1 MPRKYTRRNTI
12 RGGKKGTENK
22 GKKRKKENKGKK
34 GKKKQL
40 KDRRNLNYTIRQP
53 SKKKYSFH
61 APRLLRKRP
70 RYSLRRNMPTQSFKS
85 MSFMDSSS
93 YSNIMGKEDFKRK
106 MRGHKNIEGQESGI
120 EIDQDNNLIRIKR
133 YPN

>member
-1 MPRKYTRRNTI
+1 MSRKYTRRNTQRNTI
-12 RGGKKGTENK
+12 RGGKKGKGNK
-22 GKKRKKENKGKK
+22 AKKGKK

-53 SKKKYSFH
+53 HKKIYSLH
-61 APRLLRKRP
+61 APRLLKKRP
-70 RYSLRRNMPTQSFKS
+70 RYSLRRNMPSQSFKS

-93 YSNIMGKEDFKRK
+93 YSNVMGKEDFKRK

>member
-1 MPRKYTRRNTI
+1 MSRKYTRRNTI
-12 RGGKKGTENK
+12 RGGYKGNK
-22 GKKRKKENKGKK
+22 AKKGKK

-40 KDRRNLNYTIRQP
+40 KDRRKLPRSTYTIRQP
-53 SKKKYSFH
+53 HKKIYSLH
-61 APRLLRKRP
+61 APRLLKKRP

-85 MSFMDSSS
+85 MSFMNSSS
-93 YSNIMGKEDFKRK
+93 YSNVMGKEDFKRK

-120 EIDQDNNLIRIKR
+120 EVDQDNNLIRIKR

>member
-1 MPRKYTRRNTI
+1 MPRKYTRRNT
-12 RGGKKGTENK
+12 RGGKKGDK
-22 GKKRKKENKGKK
+22 GKKGKK

-53 SKKKYSFH
+53 RKKRYSLH
-61 APRLLRKRP
+61 APRLLKKRP

-93 YSNIMGKEDFKRK
+93 YSNVMGKEDFKRK

-120 EIDQDNNLIRIKR
+120 EVDQDNNLIRIKR

>member
-12 RGGKKGTENK
+12 RGGKKG
-22 GKKRKKENKGKK
+22 KKEKKGKK

-40 KDRRNLNYTIRQP
+40 KDRRNLNYTVRQP
-53 SKKKYSFH
+53 HKKRYSFH
-61 APRLLRKRP
+61 APRLLKKRP

-106 MRGHKNIEGQESGI
+106 VKGHKNIEGQESGI
-120 EIDQDNNLIRIKR
+120 EVDQDNNLIRIKR

>member
-12 RGGKKGTENK
+12 RGGKKSKGNK
-22 GKKRKKENKGKK
+22 AKKAKK

-40 KDRRNLNYTIRQP
+40 KDRRKLPRSTYTIRQP
-53 SKKKYSFH
+53 HKKRYSFH
-61 APRLLRKRP
+61 APRLLKKRP
-70 RYSLRRNMPTQSFKS
+70 RYSLRRNTPTQSFKS
-85 MSFMDSSS
+85 ISFMDSSS
-93 YSNIMGKEDFKRK
+93 YSNVMGKEDFKRK

-120 EIDQDNNLIRIKR
+120 EVDQDNNLIRIKR

>member
-12 RGGKKGTENK
+12 RGGKKG
-22 GKKRKKENKGKK
+22 KKEKKGKK

-40 KDRRNLNYTIRQP
+40 KDRRNLNYTVRQP
-53 SKKKYSFH
+53 HKKRYSFH
-61 APRLLRKRP
+61 APRLLKKRP

-106 MRGHKNIEGQESGI
+106 VRGHKNIEGQESGI
-120 EIDQDNNLIRIKR
+120 EVDQDNNLIRIKR

>member
-12 RGGKKGTENK
+12 RGGKKGKGNT
-22 GKKRKKENKGKK
+22 GKKAKKARKKGM
-34 GKKKQL
+34 KKQL
-40 KDRRNLNYTIRQP
+40 KDRRNLNYTIKQP
-53 SKKKYSFH
+53 HKKKYSLH
-61 APRLLRKRP
+61 APRLLKKRP

-93 YSNIMGKEDFKRK
+93 YSNVMGKEDFKRK

-120 EIDQDNNLIRIKR
+120 EVDQDNNLIRIKR